1 MANFK
6 GGLNADGKSFISSVV
21 ASKKPII
28 INKLLINGVEA
39 KNLVI
44 NRDGNKI
51 KVSGQYDNMT
61 MADNRTLNKIDVRA
75 SVEGVGDKV
84 IASFTA
90 SQGDVVP
97 PRSAQPWVATYT
109 VNLVVSS
116 DASVG
121 MTYKVQSGIGKY
133 EVPIGDGLN
142 SEYTISHNLGT
153 RSVIVQLYQS
163 GQPYEDYLFSV
174 YRQNENQIKVVA
186 NRVIKKDEFR
196 VVIVG

>member
-1 MANFK
+1 MANFT
-6 GGLNADGKSFISSVV
+6 GGLNANGKSLISSAI

-28 INKLLINGVEA
+28 INKLLINGAEA

-61 MADNRTLNKIDVRA
+61 MADNRTLNRIDVHA
-75 SVEGVGDKV
+75 SVDGVGAKV
-84 IASFTA
+84 FASFTA

-121 MTYKVQSGIGKY
+121 ITYKVQSGIGKY
-133 EVPIGDGLN
+133 EVPIGDGSN
-142 SEYTISHNLGT
+142 SEYTVTHNLGT
-153 RSVIVQLYQS
+153 RSVIVQLYQN

-174 YRQNENQIKVVA
+174 YRQNENQVKIVA
-186 NRVIKKDEFR
+186 NRALTKNEFVL
-196 VVIVG
+196 VVIG